1 MKCALR
7 AQLEE
12 KLYISTSPFT
22 RCAYN
27 GRCGN
32 NTKAAIL
39 DGVIYSGAYQRA
51 ARASWSAFK
60 VHWSRA
66 LSQALPFICN
76 DAERQP
82 RTGGV
87 QIDVLGEIISQKWN
101 GEARFCN
108 IFVFFALWFFPSLKL
123 NFPTQLQSVLF
134 IYSTMSAITT
144 THCSLKLFRPH
155 LPRITVQIIC

>member
-1 MKCALR
+1 MGLVMKCALR

-108 IFVFFALWFFPSLKL
+108 IFVFFALWFFHLWSWTFLHSCRVCCL
-123 NFPTQLQSVLF
+123 
-134 IYSTMSAITT
+134 SAITT

>member
-1 MKCALR
+1 MGLVMKCALR

-108 IFVFFALWFFPSLKL
+108 IFVFFALWFFHLWSWTFLHSCRVCCLSTQPCLLLQLSTAPL
-123 NFPTQLQSVLF
+123 N
-134 IYSTMSAITT
+134 YSD
-144 THCSLKLFRPH
+144 P
-155 LPRITVQIIC
+155 ICLG